1 MSTATSTANRQLYSK
16 DTPLAIPSRSKSNS
30 IKRGNS
36 DFRGDNRTWAFVP
49 FGPGGV
55 DQPLKRTWG
64 GETLVVCAFPLLS
77 SCQASAPTV
86 CHPPWPTPNPL
97 PVLLVV
103 VKASQWASK
112 EETKIRQR
120 GGKEKGRREEDGGR
134 ERNLCGFTFVVVFFK
149 GNNLKVFSC
158 P

>member
-1 MSTATSTANRQLYSK
+1 MGLC
-16 DTPLAIPSRSKSNS
+16 PLWPRWGRPAIKEDLG
-30 IKRGNS
+30 RGNLS
-36 DFRGDNRTWAFVP
+36 R
-49 FGPGGV
+49 
-55 DQPLKRTWG
+55 LC
-64 GETLVVCAFPLLS
+64 LPLLP

-97 PVLLVV
+97 PVLVVVV